1 MNCDELFSFVPVTGT
16 NTGTNEAVFRPSANG
31 LMPFAIDI
39 CGRFVI
45 LSMILLSTYCPVP
58 LLTPVK

>member
-1 MNCDELFSFVPVTGT
+1 
-16 NTGTNEAVFRPSANG
+16 
-31 LMPFAIDI
+31 MPFAIDI